1 MKILIT
7 GLPGSG
13 KSTLAKKL
21 VENLEYLGKPAE
33 WFNADELR
41 EKFND
46 WDFSED
52 GRKRQTERMRKIAE
66 EANTMGKIAVCDF
79 VCPTNKLRQLFGA
92 DIVVWMDT
100 IISSRYQDTNDL
112 FEEPKHYDYR
122 ITEKNSFPWSKIL
135 ADKI

>member
-21 VENLEYLGKPAE
+21 VEDLNLSGKSAE
-33 WFNADELR
+33 WFNADNIR
-41 EKFND
+41 ETVND
-46 WDFSED
+46 WDFSES
-52 GRKRQTERMRKIAE
+52 GRERQAERMRKIAE

-100 IISSRYQDTNDL
+100 IISSRYKDTNDL
-112 FEEPKHYDYR
+112 FEEPLHYNYR

>member
-21 VENLEYLGKPAE
+21 VEDLNLLGKSAE
-33 WFNADELR
+33 WFNADNIR
-41 EKFND
+41 ETFND
-46 WDFSED
+46 WDFSES
-52 GRKRQTERMRKIAE
+52 GRERQAKRMCKFAE
-66 EANTMGKIAVCDF
+66 EANTIGKIAVCDF
-79 VCPTNKLRQLFGA
+79 VCPTNKLRQLFSA
-92 DIVVWMDT
+92 DMIVWMDT